1 MVSETP
7 QEPPRIRV
15 RRRVGYGAVTM
26 PDGTT
31 VQEGEE
37 TTIWAHEAARSDFEP
52 IEADSP
58 AAPAQAPAQA
68 PAPEAAASAE
78 EGA

>member
-58 AAPAQAPAQA
+58 AAPAQAPA
-68 PAPEAAASAE
+68 PEAAASAE